1 MSVDELKTRVKLRIA
16 QDPNGVART
25 RMVADPTSEDNTY
38 DSEGGAAVEL
48 IQHDAGL
55 ELT

>member
-1 MSVDELKTRVKLRIA
+1 MSVDELKARVKLRIA
-16 QDPNGVART
+16 EDPGGSPRT
-25 RMVADPTSEDNTY
+25 RMVEDPTSEDNTY
-38 DSEGGAAVEL
+38 DSEGGAPVEL